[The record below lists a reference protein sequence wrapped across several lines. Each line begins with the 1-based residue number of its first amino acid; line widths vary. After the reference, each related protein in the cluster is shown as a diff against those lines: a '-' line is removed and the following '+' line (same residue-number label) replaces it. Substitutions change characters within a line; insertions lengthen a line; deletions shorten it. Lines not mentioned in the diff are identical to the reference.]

1 MAMYSRIGRAVGTLA
16 VAGTLAGCTQMPLM
30 SLLKIA
36 QTDLSSTD
44 LSRMRAAVK
53 LPRGIEPRPAGVALR
68 IGVRLANG
76 HEEFQDFVLRE
87 VTAPSEVNALQSE
100 VDSKTHI
107 FAYRLDQ
114 RLGTFR
120 DELKRKQQQGGGRG
134 GSLTIAIQPD
144 ACRTTD
150 LPEGPIYYDLSADSG
165 DRELCTAL
173 ARCRS
178 AHDQTIPGR
187 GGVAARMRPP
197 GGLRRTPM

>member
-114 RLGTFR
+114 RELVRLGTFR
-120 DELKRKQQQGGGRG
+120 DELKRKQQQSGGRG

-150 LPEGPIYYDLSADSG
+150 LPEGPIYVTTYLQTAETGSYVPLLRDVDLRTIKPFQDVVALLPACGRPAD
-165 DRELCTAL
+165 
-173 ARCRS
+173 
-178 AHDQTIPGR
+178 
-187 GGVAARMRPP
+187 
-197 GGLRRTPM
+197 